1 MASDTR
7 SLTDGPVW
15 RALAV
20 MSAPM
25 SLGILAVLSVGI
37 ADAIF
42 LARYSDAAL
51 AAVGFIYPVTTA
63 ITSLSIGL
71 SAGANAAISQGIG
84 AGDNAECRRALH
96 AAGLGTALAVLAALA
111 VWLAYPYLFAAL
123 GAQDAPMEAVRAYMP
138 VWALSFP
145 FLVLMMLLNAVFRAH
160 GHGGLSA
167 VIMVAAAVVNIALD
181 PLLIFGLWV
190 FPELGAAGAAWA
202 TLIGR
207 VLAMGTALWI
217 ALQRGYIAVGKTPM
231 KNLGQSARELA
242 RVGAPAAFSNAINPA
257 GMAAVT
263 AAVATVG
270 AEAVAGFGA
279 ATRVQAIVIVPMLA
293 LSAGI
298 GPVVGQNWGA
308 EEWARAKRSLT
319 WALGICLSYGLLVGA
334 LLLLLARPIA
344 GLLTGGGAGT
354 DQAALY
360 LRFVGLSL
368 FGYGFV
374 VVANAAMNARSKA
387 QWSMGLSLARI
398 FAVYLPGAWLGVWVL
413 GYSGILIAAVA
424 ANLLGAL
431 GALFA
436 AYKTGLLETSIPP
449 SAGSDAP
456 RTKRRAQ
463 PAE

>member
-37 ADAIF
+37 ADAVF

-84 AGDNAECRRALH
+84 ADDNAECRRALH
-96 AAGLGTALAVLAALA
+96 AAGLGTALSILAALA
-111 VWLAYPYLFAAL
+111 VWLSYPVLFTAL
-123 GAQDAPMEAVRAYMP
+123 GAQDGPMQAIDAYMP
-138 VWALSFP
+138 IWALSFP

-160 GHGGLSA
+160 GRSGMA
-167 VIMVAAAVVNIALD
+167 ATIMVAAAVVNIALD
-181 PLLIFGLWV
+181 PLLIFGMWMI
-190 FPELGAAGAAWA
+190 PELGAAGAAWA

-207 VLAMGTALWI
+207 VLAMAIALWI
-217 ALQRGYIAVGKTPM
+217 AVSRGYIAFGKTPT
-231 KNLGQSARELA
+231 KNLGTSARELA
-242 RVGAPAAFSNAINPA
+242 RVGGPAAFSNAINPA

-270 AEAVAGFGA
+270 ADAVAGFGA
-279 ATRVQAIVIVPMLA
+279 ATRVQSIVIVPMLA

-308 EEWARAKRSLT
+308 EDWERAKRSLT
-319 WALGICLSYGLLVGA
+319 WALGICLGYGLLAGA
-334 LLLLLARPIA
+334 ILLIFAQQIA
-344 GLLTGGGAGT
+344 GLLTGGGSGT

-387 QWSMGLSLARI
+387 AWSMGLSLARI

-413 GYSGILIAAVA
+413 DFTGILVAAVA
-424 ANLLGAL
+424 ANVLGAL

-436 AYKTGLLETSIPP
+436 AQKTGLLERFIRP
-449 SAGSDAP
+449 SGESGE
-456 RTKRRAQ
+456 RQTKRRAQ
-463 PAE
+463 PAA